1 MFGCLGRIGCLALVL
16 VIGVAAWFTRAEW
29 LPRVV
34 GEPAEEATVA
44 EATWSPVTSET
55 AAAGRAKVARLAS
68 SDAPAGVALQPAE
81 VAGYVLDD
89 VLQRLPSAA
98 QDVEAAVIGERL
110 YVRAAVRLQDFGA
123 EALGPLGGMLGER
136 DTLLLGGT
144 LGVLEPGVGQFRVA
158 EVRVGQFTLPQ
169 AVVPRLLRRLRR
181 DEATRPAGLADDAL
195 AVTLP
200 PGVVD
205 VRIGRGRV
213 SVYGEAQP

>member
-16 VIGVAAWFTRAEW
+16 VIAVGAWFTRAEW
-29 LPRVV
+29 MPRVL
-34 GEPAEEATVA
+34 GEPAQEATVA
-44 EATWSPVTSET
+44 EASWAAVTDAS
-55 AAAGRAKVARLAS
+55 AAAGRTKVARLAS
-68 SDAPAGVALQPAE
+68 SDAPAGVALLPAE

-89 VLQRLPSAA
+89 VLDRLPTSAR
-98 QDVEAAVIGERL
+98 DVEAAVIGDRL

-123 EALGPLGGMLGER
+123 EALGPLGGMLGDR

-144 LGVLEPGVGQFRVA
+144 FGVLEPGVGQFRVA
-158 EVRVGQFTLPQ
+158 EVRVGQFNLPQ

-181 DEATRPAGLADDAL
+181 DEGARPAGLADDAL

-205 VRIGRGRV
+205 VRVGRGRV
-213 SVYGEAQP
+213 SVYAEAQP

>member
-34 GEPAEEATVA
+34 GEPAEATTVA
-44 EATWSPVTSET
+44 EASWSPVTSAA
-55 AAAGRAKVARLAS
+55 AAAGRSKVARLAS
-68 SDAPAGVALQPAE
+68 ANGPGGVALLPAE

-89 VLQRLPSAA
+89 VLRRLPSTA
-98 QDVEAAVIGERL
+98 QDVEAAVIGDRL

-123 EALGPLGGMLGER
+123 EALGPLGEMLGDR

-144 LGVLEPGVGQFRVA
+144 FGVIEPGVGQFRVA
-158 EVRVGQFTLPQ
+158 EVRVGQFTVPR

-181 DEATRPAGLADDAL
+181 DEAARPAGLADDAL

-205 VRIGRGRV
+205 VRVARGRV

>member
-16 VIGVAAWFTRAEW
+16 VLGVAAWFTRAEW

-44 EATWSPVTSET
+44 EATWSPVTRQAS
-55 AAAGRAKVARLAS
+55 AAGRTKVARLAAS
-68 SDAPAGVALQPAE
+68 NAPAGVALLPAE

-89 VLQRLPSAA
+89 VLQRLPSTA
-98 QDVEAAVIGERL
+98 QDVEAAVIDDRL

-123 EALGPLGGMLGER
+123 EALGPLGDMLGDR
-136 DTLLLGGT
+136 DTLMLGGT
-144 LGVLEPGVGQFRVA
+144 FGVLEPGVGQFRVA
-158 EVRVGQFTLPQ
+158 EVRVGQFTVPQ
-169 AVVPRLLRRLRR
+169 AVVPRLLRRLRQ

-205 VRIGRGRV
+205 VRVGRGRV

>member
-16 VIGVAAWFTRAEW
+16 VIGAAAWFTRAEW

-34 GEPAEEATVA
+34 GEPAAEATVA
-44 EATWSPVTSET
+44 DAAWSAVTREA
-55 AAAGRAKVARLAS
+55 AAAGRAKVARLAA
-68 SDAPAGVALQPAE
+68 SDGPAGVALLPAE

-89 VLQRLPSAA
+89 VLQRLPSTAR
-98 QDVEAAVIGERL
+98 DVEAAVIDDRV

-123 EALGPLGGMLGER
+123 EALGPLGDMLGER
-136 DTLLLGGT
+136 DTLLIGGT
-144 LGVLEPGVGQFRVA
+144 LGVLASGIGQFRVA
-158 EVRVGQFTLPQ
+158 EMRVGQFALPQ

-181 DEATRPAGLADDAL
+181 DEAARPAGLADDAL

-205 VRIGRGRV
+205 IRIARGRV

>member
-16 VIGVAAWFTRAEW
+16 VVGVAAWFTRAEW
-29 LPRVV
+29 LPRVL
-34 GEPAEEATVA
+34 GEPAAEATVA
-44 EATWSPVTSET
+44 EATWSPVTT
-55 AAAGRAKVARLAS
+55 AAAGAGRTKVARLAS
-68 SDAPAGVALQPAE
+68 SDGPGGVALLPAE
-81 VAGYVLDD
+81 AAGYVLDD
-89 VLQRLPSAA
+89 VLQRLPSTARG
-98 QDVEAAVIGERL
+98 VEAAVIDDRL

-123 EALGPLGGMLGER
+123 EALGPLGDMLGDR

-144 LGVLEPGVGQFRVA
+144 FDVLEPGVGQFRVA
-158 EVRVGQFTLPQ
+158 EVRVGQFTLPR

-181 DEATRPAGLADDAL
+181 DEATRPPGLADDAL

-205 VRIGRGRV
+205 VRVARGRV